1 MAYLNTENFTGV
13 YGNISDVF
21 NTFVQKIAAYG
32 VDIASEIG
40 KLDDESIDQ
49 ADLIEIE
56 FAMGQYNAMLET
68 ASTVVKS
75 ITDMMSTLA
84 QRSA

>member
-1 MAYLNTENFTGV
+1 MSNLLAHSNNGV
-13 YGNISDVF
+13 YGNIDQVF
-21 NTFVQKIAAYG
+21 TTFTSRIDSYGAQIAEA
-32 VDIASEIG
+32 IQ
-40 KLDDESIDQ
+40 KLDESEIDQ
-49 ADLIEIE
+49 ADLIEIQ

-68 ASTVVKS
+68 ASTVTKK

>member
-1 MAYLNTENFTGV
+1 MTTLNTYEAGV
-13 YGNISDVF
+13 FGNISGVF
-21 NTFVQKIAAYG
+21 ETFISKINSYG
-32 VDIASEIG
+32 MDIKDEILT
-40 KLDDESIDQ
+40 LDDEDIDQ
-49 ADLIEIE
+49 ADLIAIQ

-68 ASTVVKS
+68 ASTVTKS